1 MSGRIVK
8 VHFRLAQD
16 ESEYPPTDSEF
27 LWCAPTERGTYV
39 VDNIPFF
46 VRDISVGDEISA
58 EKIGKVLHFSSLIK
72 QSRNST
78 FRVLLKMRG
87 VAERIQQK
95 LANMGCGV
103 ELMDKLSLLAV
114 NVPENAPTAEV
125 LSFLDEEV
133 EKGNIGIE
141 ESSVRYQ

>member
-1 MSGRIVK
+1 MIIEERVDLLQVK
-8 VHFRLAQD
+8 V
-16 ESEYPPTDSEF
+16 
-27 LWCAPTERGTYV
+27 
-39 VDNIPFF
+39 
-46 VRDISVGDEISA
+46 
-58 EKIGKVLHFSSLIK
+58 FSSRADMGMAAGK
-72 QSRNST
+72 D
-78 FRVLLKMRG
+78 

>member
-1 MSGRIVK
+1 MSGRTVK
-8 VHFRLAQD
+8 VYFRLAQD

-46 VRDISVGDEISA
+46 VRDIGLGDEISVEA
-58 EKIGKVLHFSSLIK
+58 IGKVLHFSSVIK

-78 FRVLLKMRG
+78 IRVLFKKPG

-95 LANMGCGV
+95 LTSMGCSA
-103 ELMDKLSLLAV
+103 ELMDKLSLLAM
-114 NVPENAPTAEV
+114 NMPQDAPTKAV
-125 LSFLDEEV
+125 LAFLDKEAEQ
-133 EKGNIGIE
+133 GNIGIE
-141 ESSVRYQ
+141 ESAVRY